1 MKVGIIGAGAS
12 GVFASII
19 LRQNYIDTTVI
30 ERNSI
35 AMKKIYATGNGRC
48 NFTNRNVSYKNYHG
62 ENKKFSI
69 SAIKKFDNYKVI
81 EFFNDIGIL
90 EVELE
95 NGKIFPKSLQAS
107 SVVKQM
113 MCLANHLEVEFIYDS
128 FVNEISKNDGI
139 FEVRC
144 DNGKFYKF
152 DYLIVA
158 CGSRAYKKS
167 GSDGNGY
174 LLCQKLGHS
183 IVKTHPGIVQLKL
196 KGDSFKKM
204 SGCKFKANAKLIV
217 DGKKVSEMYH
227 DVLFTDY
234 GISGPTILQF
244 SGEAIRAK
252 NRGQDVKISIDTVD
266 LDENK
271 LYEYLIYIISI
282 NYYKKIKEL
291 LVGLVNDMLINEIL
305 SQAKI
310 DPEKNVSELSK
321 NQINNLS
328 RVIKNLEFEVDG
340 YKDEESGQITCGGVS
355 TDEINPS
362 TMESK
367 IVENLYIIG
376 EIMDIDGDCGG
387 YNLQW
392 AFSSAYSAAIS
403 IVKKE
408 K

>member
-12 GVFASII
+12 GVFAALI
-19 LRQNYIDTTVI
+19 LKQNYIDTTVI
-30 ERNSI
+30 ERN
-35 AMKKIYATGNGRC
+35 ANALKKIYATGNGRC

-62 ENKKFSI
+62 GNPKFTI
-69 SAIKKFDNYKVI
+69 SAIKKFDNYDVI
-81 EFFNDIGIL
+81 EFFNDMGIP

-107 SVVKQM
+107 SIVKQM

-128 FVNEISKNDGI
+128 FVDDVRNNGDV
-139 FEVRC
+139 FEVKS
-144 DNGKFYKF
+144 NGSLYKF

-158 CGSRAYKKS
+158 CGSKAYKKS

-174 LLCQKLGHS
+174 ILMKKLGHN
-183 IVKTHPGIVQLKL
+183 IVKTHPGIVQLRL
-196 KGDSFKKM
+196 NGDSFKKM
-204 SGCKFKANAKLIV
+204 SGTKFKANAKLVIDNKEV
-217 DGKKVSEMYH
+217 FEFYH

-234 GISGPTILQF
+234 GISGPTILQL

-252 NRGQDVKISIDTVD
+252 NKGLDVKIRIDTVD

-271 LYEYLIYIISI
+271 LYEHLIYIISL
-282 NYYKKIKEL
+282 NYYKKINEL
-291 LVGLVNDMLINEIL
+291 LVGLINDNLIEEVLN
-305 SQAKI
+305 QANI
-310 DPEKNVSELSK
+310 DYDINVCELSK
-321 NQINNLS
+321 EEVYKLAHTL
-328 RVIKNLEFEVDG
+328 KNLEFSVSG
-340 YKDEESGQITCGGVS
+340 YKDEDSGQITCGGVD

-367 IVENLYIIG
+367 KIKNLYIIG
-376 EIMDIDGDCGG
+376 EIMDVDGDCGG

-392 AFSSAYSAAIS
+392 AFSSAYSCAMS

-408 K
+408 N

>member
-12 GVFASII
+12 GVFAALI
-19 LRQNYIDTTVI
+19 LKQNYIDTTVF

-35 AMKKIYATGNGRC
+35 ALKKIYATGNGRC

-62 ENKKFSI
+62 ENPKFTI
-69 SAIKKFDNYKVI
+69 SAIKKFDNNNVI
-81 EFFNDIGIL
+81 QFFNDMGIP

-107 SVVKQM
+107 SIIKQM
-113 MCLANHLEVEFIYDS
+113 MCLANHLEVEFIFDS
-128 FVNEISKNDGI
+128 FVDEVRKKGDV
-139 FEVRC
+139 FEVKS
-144 DNGKFYKF
+144 NGMIYKF

-158 CGSRAYKKS
+158 CGSKAYKKS

-174 LLCQKLGHS
+174 ILMKKLGHN
-183 IVKTHPGIVQLKL
+183 IVKTHPGIVQLRL
-196 KGDSFKKM
+196 NGDSFKKM
-204 SGCKFKANAKLIV
+204 SGTKFKANAKLVV
-217 DGKKVSEMYH
+217 DGKEVFEFYH

-234 GISGPTILQF
+234 GISGPTILQL

-252 NRGQDVKISIDTVD
+252 NMGLDVKIRIDTVD

-271 LYEYLIYIISI
+271 LYEHLIYIISL

-291 LVGLVNDMLINEIL
+291 LVGLINDNLIEEVLN
-305 SQAKI
+305 QAGI
-310 DPEKNVSELSK
+310 NYDINVCELSK
-321 NQINNLS
+321 EEIYKLAHTL
-328 RVIKNLEFEVDG
+328 KNLEFSVSG
-340 YKDEESGQITCGGVS
+340 YKDEDSGQITCGGVD

-367 IVENLYIIG
+367 KIKNLYIIG
-376 EIMDIDGDCGG
+376 EIMDVDGDCGG

-392 AFSSAYSAAIS
+392 AFSSAYSCAMS
-403 IVKKE
+403 IIKKE
-408 K
+408 S